1 MMNVFL
7 SQDVMTS
14 ELNDVIGGG
23 KVKVKVTTSDG
34 TTYEVEYEF

>member
-1 MMNVFL
+1 MSNVFL

-14 ELNDVIGGG
+14 EMNDVMGGG
-23 KVKVKVTTSDG
+23 KIKVKVTTKDG